1 MILGKGEIRRA
12 IEQGVIGIEPAP
24 EDRQYSASSLD
35 LRLGAKFF
43 RWSEGLMERM
53 SRAGFDNI
61 VDPSQMS
68 YSNLAELFLVPVEV
82 DREGCY
88 VIQSWDF
95 VLGITHE
102 KVDLPLEHGIA
113 ARVEGRSSLA
123 RMGLAIH
130 LTAPTI
136 QAGWSGYITLEI
148 VNLGPWPI
156 KLRPQELLACQ
167 LVFERVGEPDE
178 SAASSQFQ
186 GQESPAG

>member
-1 MILGKGEIRRA
+1 MILSKGEIVRA
-12 IEQGVIGIEPAP
+12 IEEGAIGIEPAP
-24 EDRQYSASSLD
+24 EADQYSASSLD
-35 LRLGAKFF
+35 LRLGDKFF
-43 RWSEGLMERM
+43 RWSKELMDGM
-53 SRAGFDNI
+53 SQAGFDNT
-61 VDPSQMS
+61 VDPSRMS
-68 YSNLAELFLVPVEV
+68 YEALAERFLVPVEV

-88 VIQSWDF
+88 VINSWDF

-102 KVDLPLEHGIA
+102 RVDLPLASGIA

-123 RMGLAIH
+123 RMGLAVH

-167 LVFERVGEPDE
+167 LIFERVGEPDE
-178 SAASSQFQ
+178 SAAPSQFQ
-186 GQESPAG
+186 DQESPAG